1 MTKKI
6 ILLGGAPTTGKS
18 TIAQALAKHF
28 NLPWI
33 STDQIRNTMRITAS
47 RDTYPNLFNP
57 EGYDAERFLT
67 EFSAEQIVDMEF
79 RQSEAAWMGIRA
91 FIQDDYTWN
100 DGFVIEGVNILPQ
113 LVAEDF
119 TGRDDITAIF
129 VVDHDNERM
138 RKVIYER
145 GLWDDADKYPD
156 SLKDKE
162 VEWATLFSQ
171 RLEAEAQK
179 HGFSLVEVHKN
190 SDDVERIVTILSHP
204 GENK

>member
-18 TIAQALAKHF
+18 TIAQALANNF

-79 RQSEAAWMGIRA
+79 RQSEAAWMGIKA
-91 FIQDDYTWN
+91 FIENDYTWN
-100 DGFVIEGVNILPQ
+100 DGFVIEGVNILPH
-113 LVAEDF
+113 LVAKDF
-119 TGRDDITAIF
+119 EGHDDIKAIF
-129 VVDHDNERM
+129 VVDHDSEKM

-145 GLWDDADKYPD
+145 GLWDDANKYPD
-156 SLKDKE
+156 SLKEKE
-162 VEWATLFSQ
+162 VEWATLLSQ
-171 RLEAEAQK
+171 RLEAEAK
-179 HGFSLVEVHKN
+179 EHGFPLIEVHKN
-190 SDDVERIVTILSHP
+190 GDDVERIVSVLSHS
-204 GENK
+204 GGNK